1 MSAVLLAGESWITT
15 STHTKGFDSFTTSTY
30 AEGADAFIAA
40 LRSAG
45 HEVTY
50 LPNHLAADRFPGTA
64 AELAPYDLVVLSDIG
79 SNTLLL
85 PSRTF
90 LAGQPQPNR
99 LSELASWVRA
109 GGALLMVGGY
119 LSFQGIEGKA
129 NYANTA
135 LAGVLPVVLEAG
147 DDREETPEGVCPRV
161 LDMTHPVVAGLPATW
176 PAVLGYQR
184 ARPKQGAEV
193 VAAVGSHPLLVVG
206 AAGGGRTA
214 AFMSDMGPH
223 WLPDNFVAWDGYAR
237 LWRQCVTFL
246 CADGPASSAITAHE
260 PALKYSEK
268 AVARP

>member
-40 LRSAG
+40 LRGAG

-79 SNTLLL
+79 ANTLLL

-161 LDMTHPVVAGLPATW
+161 LDMTPPGRGRPSGALARILGFQRVKARDRALRCSARSRAVRWWSSGIRVRAG
-176 PAVLGYQR
+176 
-184 ARPKQGAEV
+184 
-193 VAAVGSHPLLVVG
+193 
-206 AAGGGRTA
+206 
-214 AFMSDMGPH
+214 
-223 WLPDNFVAWDGYAR
+223 
-237 LWRQCVTFL
+237 
-246 CADGPASSAITAHE
+246 
-260 PALKYSEK
+260 
-268 AVARP
+268 